1 MTEEIL
7 DPLIDAADDAV
18 DDEEGIVIEFM
29 DEETGEKFYFEQ
41 EMVLEV
47 NGERYA
53 LLVEITD
60 DECGDHECDCGCGHD
75 HDHDHDHEDEDEDIE
90 YNIRFAKLVKNAD
103 GEDEYVEPTDEE
115 FAAAVKAYDELWDDE
130 DEE

>member
-1 MTEEIL
+1 MTEESL
-7 DPLIDAADDAV
+7 DKVTDAAVGEAEIIDE
-18 DDEEGIVIEFM
+18 EEGIVVEFE
-29 DEETGEKFYFEQ
+29 DENGEKFYFEQ

-53 LLVEITD
+53 LLVEIDGD
-60 DECGDHECDCGCGHD
+60 DEEAEHEHGDGCDCGCD
-75 HDHDHDHEDEDEDIE
+75 DEDC
-90 YNIRFAKLVKNAD
+90 NIRFAKLVKNAD

-115 FAAAVKAYDELWDDE
+115 FDAVVEVYNSLWDDE